1 MPGGRSSVSKLEPK
15 KIVIGLVV
23 AFVALTVWNDP
34 RGAGESTGDFVSN
47 AGSFVSDAFDKANE
61 FSKSIVE

>member
-1 MPGGRSSVSKLEPK
+1 MPGGRSSVPKIEPK
-15 KIVIGLVV
+15 KILIGLVG
-23 AFVALTVWNDP
+23 AFIVLTVWNDP
-34 RGAGESTGDFVSN
+34 QGAGESTGKFVSN

>member
-1 MPGGRSSVSKLEPK
+1 MSKIEPK

-34 RGAGESTGDFVSN
+34 HGAGESTGDFVSN